1 MATLAPSQQLV
12 HRPNRLYDR
21 VFFSGMSLVMLGTVL
36 FGFAK
41 TYFLA
46 GMVRAPLPNVLIH
59 IHGAAFTLWIALLLV
74 QTALIA
80 TRNVRVHRV
89 LGLWGFGLAATMIVL
104 GLLAAVD
111 QLRRGGGPPSVDP
124 KTFFIIPLSDI
135 ALFALFV
142 YFAYRSRSKPEAH
155 KRLILIAT
163 IVLVDAAVARWPIA
177 ILQEHPPLEAFVLF
191 GYLLMIVAFD
201 LFSLRRFSRT
211 TLWASAVFVVVFLT
225 RVPLGSTAAWHS
237 FARAAGGH

>member
-1 MATLAPSQQLV
+1 M
-12 HRPNRLYDR
+12 
-21 VFFSGMSLVMLGTVL
+21 
-36 FGFAK
+36 
-41 TYFLA
+41 
-46 GMVRAPLPNVLIH
+46 
-59 IHGAAFTLWIALLLV
+59 
-74 QTALIA
+74 
-80 TRNVRVHRV
+80 
-89 LGLWGFGLAATMIVL
+89 
-104 GLLAAVD
+104 
-111 QLRRGGGPPSVDP
+111 DP

-177 ILQEHPPLEAFVLF
+177 ILQEHPPLEAVVLF
-191 GYLLMIVAFD
+191 GYLLRIVAFD

-237 FARAAGGH
+237 FASLAAGRH